1 MGIVTTSWRAGNS
14 SFALNPLLRMAEAV
28 ASEDR
33 RITDRRTSFVERHPS
48 GRPLPVRMAGFAAP
62 CAGRESARRAS
73 PHGGAGGTMTTREI
87 AQLRDESTLKRP
99 YRALLT
105 SGEALTC
112 TCWGLLLALCVLQET
127 IETLLT

>member
-1 MGIVTTSWRAGNS
+1 M
-14 SFALNPLLRMAEAV
+14 
-28 ASEDR
+28 
-33 RITDRRTSFVERHPS
+33 
-48 GRPLPVRMAGFAAP
+48 
-62 CAGRESARRAS
+62 
-73 PHGGAGGTMTTREI
+73 TMREI
-87 AQLRDESTLKRP
+87 AQLRDESTLKGP

>member
-1 MGIVTTSWRAGNS
+1 
-14 SFALNPLLRMAEAV
+14 
-28 ASEDR
+28 
-33 RITDRRTSFVERHPS
+33 
-48 GRPLPVRMAGFAAP
+48 
-62 CAGRESARRAS
+62 
-73 PHGGAGGTMTTREI
+73 MTTREI